1 MNEYAFSV
9 IDAIN
14 REGIGY
20 EAWGLVEDID
30 DTKAYFGTLGKRTL
44 EGKWAYIYEQ
54 KDGIYA
60 YIYKVKPTM
69 KMRLSEDA
77 GGKNTRLTLYK
88 LD

>member
-14 REGIGY
+14 REGIGN

-44 EGKWAYIYEQ
+44 EGKWAYIYEH

-60 YIYKVKPTM
+60 YTYKVKPTM

-77 GGKNTRLTLYK
+77 GGKNTRLALYK

>member
-1 MNEYAFSV
+1 MNNYAFEV

-14 REGIGY
+14 REGIGN

-30 DTKAYFGTLGKRTL
+30 DTKAYFGTISKRTL

-60 YIYKVKPTM
+60 YTYKVKPTM
-69 KMRLSEDA
+69 KMRLLEDA
-77 GGKNTRLTLYK
+77 GGKNTRLALYK

>member
-1 MNEYAFSV
+1 MNKYAFSV

-14 REGIGY
+14 REGIGN

-44 EGKWAYIYEQ
+44 EGKWAYIYEE
-54 KDGIYA
+54 KDSIYA
-60 YIYKVKPTM
+60 YTDKIKATI

-77 GGKNTRLTLYK
+77 GGKNTRLALYK